1 MKLLKNDG
9 DEYVMIQKNIL
20 YLLLGRSQS
29 NISKLNFA
37 RTN

>member
-29 NISKLNFA
+29 NIPKLDLA
-37 RTN
+37 RTI